1 MVEAGVENGASRIDV
16 CGEPQVRDRRKM
28 LPSIKEL
35 LKGYLCSIFLL
46 TLLSVKTNFASCSA
60 GLRCITCF

>member
-46 TLLSVKTNFASCSA
+46 TLLSVKTSFAS
-60 GLRCITCF
+60 